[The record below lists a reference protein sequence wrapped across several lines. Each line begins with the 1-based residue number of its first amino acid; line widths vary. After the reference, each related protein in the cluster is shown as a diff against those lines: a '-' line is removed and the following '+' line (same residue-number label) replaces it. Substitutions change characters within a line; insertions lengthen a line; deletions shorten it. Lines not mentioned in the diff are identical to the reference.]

1 MNDSKEYKELKI
13 DERKI
18 FDKISNGVTSEEE
31 EEKLYHELDTIRR
44 RKYKLRERSD
54 IQIFRLV

>member
-1 MNDSKEYKELKI
+1 MSDSKEYKELKM

-18 FDKISNGVTSEEE
+18 YEEIFNGVTPEE
-31 EEKLYHELDTIRR
+31 EEKLYRELDTIRR

-54 IQIFRLV
+54 I

>member
-1 MNDSKEYKELKI
+1 MNDSEEYKELKI

-18 FDKISNGVTSEEE
+18 FDKISNGVTPEE

-54 IQIFRLV
+54 I